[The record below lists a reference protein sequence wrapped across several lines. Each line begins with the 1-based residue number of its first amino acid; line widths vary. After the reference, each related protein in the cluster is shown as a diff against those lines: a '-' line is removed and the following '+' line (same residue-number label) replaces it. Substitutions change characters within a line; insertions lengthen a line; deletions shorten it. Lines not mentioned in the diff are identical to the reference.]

1 MRINDPSKNT
11 GSYQGMGYKQT
22 VFFNPVAR
30 ILRIAGLS
38 LIVLVGAGAMLARA
52 QSGGGQAVI
61 VPPASSGSGT
71 LIQGQPSVGN
81 IPVGTGSAF
90 AAQAKPVFDV
100 RDYTNLAATISA
112 ASTAG
117 GGTVLV
123 ASGRYSVSAQTIPS
137 NVTLQGMGR
146 AATVL
151 YCNGATDGLV
161 ISGTNASGIWI
172 HDLTLEADS
181 ASCGKAINF
190 SNASAGAG
198 PADISNVEITQ
209 AGSGFWTY
217 GLWSTFLEVANIS
230 QMHIYQSAAT
240 AVHMENASN
249 QVRFYGLDIVGA
261 SSTNAAYLRGIEL
274 VASGPEVY
282 GGTVQGYWTDS
293 AINIS
298 GTLTVQP
305 ILSGVD
311 VEDSNTTSTD
321 GAIIVIN
328 GSSNVTLSHI
338 TGVPSVTVTG
348 TVRGCNINGG
358 ILGAV
363 TFGASVVN
371 CMVESA
377 RAVSITDNG
386 GQNGWMN
393 TMSNS
398 GSAYSTKIPLA
409 QMDQIGTTSPVS
421 ATNPGANTLFT
432 MSNGG
437 CIYALESGGTA
448 DCILWPFSGANNTY
462 IQYKAGQSLNIR
474 NAGGTSNATLTDT
487 GDSFNYEVKGTFLDG
502 RNGTAQTAANIA
514 LGTGWGTGAAVSA
527 VSGFDQV
534 EQFTITAGSS
544 GVAAS
549 PTITVTFPAT
559 APASQICTLA
569 QSGGSASLPNA
580 STGAVTT
587 ASAPFTVSGTPTAS
601 ATYTYVMRCGL

>member
-1 MRINDPSKNT
+1 
-11 GSYQGMGYKQT
+11 
-22 VFFNPVAR
+22 
-30 ILRIAGLS
+30 
-38 LIVLVGAGAMLARA
+38 
-52 QSGGGQAVI
+52 
-61 VPPASSGSGT
+61 
-71 LIQGQPSVGN
+71 
-81 IPVGTGSAF
+81 
-90 AAQAKPVFDV
+90 
-100 RDYTNLAATISA
+100 
-112 ASTAG
+112 
-117 GGTVLV
+117 
-123 ASGRYSVSAQTIPS
+123 
-137 NVTLQGMGR
+137 MGR
-146 AATVL
+146 AVTVL
-151 YCNGATDGLV
+151 YCSGATDGLV
-161 ISGTNASGIWI
+161 VSAANASGIWI
-172 HDLTLEADS
+172 HDLTLEADN

-190 SNASAGAG
+190 SNATQGAG

-261 SSTNAAYLRGIEL
+261 SSANAAYLRGVEL
-274 VASGPEVY
+274 VASGPEIF

-311 VEDSNTTSTD
+311 VEDSNASSSD
-321 GAIIVIN
+321 GAIIVVN

-338 TGVPSVTVTG
+338 TGVPSVEVTG

-371 CMVESA
+371 CMVQSA

-386 GQNGWMN
+386 GQNGWIN
-393 TMSNS
+393 SMSNS

-409 QMDQIGTTSPVS
+409 QMDQIGATSPVS
-421 ATNPGANTLFT
+421 AVNPGSNTLFT

-462 IQYKAGQSLNIR
+462 LQYKAGQSLNIR
-474 NAGGTSNATLTDT
+474 NAGGTTNATLTDT
-487 GDSFNYEVKGTFLDG
+487 GDSFNYELKGTFIDG
-502 RNGTAQTAANIA
+502 RNGTAQTSGNIA
-514 LGTGWGTGAAVSA
+514 LGSGWGTGAAVSA
-527 VSGFDQV
+527 VNGFDQL
-534 EQFTITAGSS
+534 EQFTITAG
-544 GVAAS
+544 
-549 PTITVTFPAT
+549 
-559 APASQICTLA
+559 
-569 QSGGSASLPNA
+569 
-580 STGAVTT
+580 
-587 ASAPFTVSGTPTAS
+587 
-601 ATYTYVMRCGL
+601 